1 MGEGFGAAGL
11 AFAGGTTVSAARVS
25 TPSNCRRPGHPLVR
39 QRRSRPAIGPDPI
52 GEAADEAAVEEN
64 GNGERQQGR
73 GGQPVQHPRRRS
85 T

>member
-1 MGEGFGAAGL
+1 LGAAGL
-11 AFAGGTTVSAARVS
+11 AVAGGTTVSAARAS
-25 TPSNCRRPGHPLVR
+25 SPSSGRRPGHPRVR
-39 QRRSRPAIGPDPI
+39 QRRGRPPIGPDPI
-52 GEAADEAAVEEN
+52 GEATVEAAVEEN